1 MLKGKTMDDK
11 IAAIMGMLRGK
22 CDARTYMDVYLYAND
37 GHYDEWSAQTLVTSL
52 EYRNG
57 SPVDVGLTPQNAREL
72 ASAKATEMGLAL
84 DISGWD
90 AYAEIAK
97 AMAIHWNSYGGELD
111 TAVTMAV
118 EHMAT
123 E

>member
-1 MLKGKTMDDK
+1 MDDK
-11 IAAIMGMLRGK
+11 ISAIMGMLRGK
-22 CDARTYMDVYLYAND
+22 CDAHTYMDVYLYAND

-72 ASAKATEMGLAL
+72 ASAKATEMGLVL
-84 DISGWD
+84 DISEWD